1 MRILLPVLLTAIM
14 AASTAEDYPN
24 DYVEE
29 YTVKDHEKVVVCYWG
44 TWANYRPGAG
54 KFTPED
60 IDANLCTHLIYTF
73 AGLDPKTDEIKGLD
87 PWFDLDVDEKG
98 GGLAGFRK
106 ATDLKDQYPH
116 LKVSIAI
123 GGWNEGS
130 KNYSIMA
137 ADSNR
142 RFRFVH
148 SVVRF
153 LKKHNFDGLDLDWE
167 YPGKRGGDP
176 ENDKFNFVQLIKDLK
191 EAFRPHQFL
200 LTAAIGAATDTIE
213 VAYGIKQMYK
223 YLDYVHI
230 MCYDYHGAWDLK
242 TGHNAPLYPR
252 PNEKGKDVLL
262 NVDSTLEYL
271 MKRGAKPEKT
281 VLGVPLYGRAFLL
294 MNPHDY
300 KMGARAKAE
309 SFKGPYTREAGF
321 LGYNEICEMLAHD
334 YKEEWTLEWESSYM
348 APYMHKD
355 LKWVSYDDPESIK
368 IKADYAFKKNLAGV
382 MAWSIE
388 TDDFMGQ
395 CGHSTFPLLRS
406 INQALYRQEQAR
418 QGIAA
423 GIVARPGS
431 ILAILVVTLA
441 ILNFKLGFST
451 CYFQLS

>member
-14 AASTAEDYPN
+14 AASTAERSFEDYQ
-24 DYVEE
+24 DEYQDE
-29 YTVKDHEKVVVCYWG
+29 YTVKGHEKVVVCYWG

-60 IDANLCTHLIYTF
+60 IDPTLCTHLIYTF
-73 AGLDPKTDEIKGLD
+73 AGLDPQTDEIKGLD
-87 PWFDLDVDEKG
+87 PWFDLEEE

-106 ATDLKDQYPH
+106 ATDLKYLYPH

-142 RFRFVH
+142 RFRFVN

-191 EAFRPHQFL
+191 QAFRPHQFL
-200 LTAAIGAATDTIE
+200 LTAAVGAATDTIE

-230 MCYDYHGAWDLK
+230 MCYDYHGRWDLK

-271 MKRGAKPEKT
+271 IKLGAKPEKT

-309 SFKGPYTREAGF
+309 AFKGPYTREEGF

-334 YKEEWTLEWESSYM
+334 NEDEWTYEWESSYM
-348 APYMHKD
+348 APYIHKD
-355 LKWVSYDDPESIK
+355 LKWVSYDDQESIT
-368 IKADYAFKKNLAGV
+368 IKANYAFKKNLAGV

-388 TDDFMGQ
+388 TDDFKGL
-395 CGHSTFPLLRS
+395 CGGATFPLLRS
-406 INQALYRQEQAR
+406 INHALHRQE

-423 GIVARPGS
+423 GIVPRPGS
-431 ILAILVVTLA
+431 ILAILVVSLA

-451 CYFQLS
+451 CYFQLP

>member
-1 MRILLPVLLTAIM
+1 
-14 AASTAEDYPN
+14 
-24 DYVEE
+24 
-29 YTVKDHEKVVVCYWG
+29 
-44 TWANYRPGAG
+44 
-54 KFTPED
+54 
-60 IDANLCTHLIYTF
+60 
-73 AGLDPKTDEIKGLD
+73 
-87 PWFDLDVDEKG
+87 
-98 GGLAGFRK
+98 
-106 ATDLKDQYPH
+106 
-116 LKVSIAI
+116 
-123 GGWNEGS
+123 
-130 KNYSIMA
+130 MA

-142 RFRFVH
+142 RFRFVN

-191 EAFRPHQFL
+191 QAFRPHQFL
-200 LTAAIGAATDTIE
+200 LTAAVGAATDTIE

-230 MCYDYHGAWDLK
+230 MCYDYHGRWDLK

-271 MKRGAKPEKT
+271 MKLGARPEKT

-309 SFKGPYTREAGF
+309 AFKGPYTREEGF

-334 YKEEWTLEWESSYM
+334 YEDEWTYEWESSYM
-348 APYMHKD
+348 APYIHKD
-355 LKWVSYDDPESIK
+355 LKWVSYDDQESIT
-368 IKADYAFKKNLAGV
+368 IKANYAFKKNLAGV

-388 TDDFMGQ
+388 TDDFKGL
-395 CGHSTFPLLRS
+395 CGGATFPLLRS
-406 INQALYRQEQAR
+406 INHALHRQE